1 MRISEIG
8 LLDTQCWKV
17 LCQKIAE
24 ENLFDFSFDSTLSIL
39 DTQVKI
45 KLGHICKT
53 FSVKRNI
60 EKEDFPPLCY
70 CETIE
75 FNLLI
80 QHYFTVLFSL
90 AEKIETTT
98 IAVEN

>member
-1 MRISEIG
+1 MKLVYWIHSVG
-8 LLDTQCWKV
+8 KFFVKKLLRRTFLIFLLTV
-17 LCQKIAE
+17 
-24 ENLFDFSFDSTLSIL
+24 LSIL

>member
-1 MRISEIG
+1 MKLVYWIHSVG
-8 LLDTQCWKV
+8 KFFVKKLLRRTFLIFLLTV
-17 LCQKIAE
+17 
-24 ENLFDFSFDSTLSIL
+24 LSIL

-90 AEKIETTT
+90 AAKKIETTL
-98 IAVEN
+98 AVEN

>member
-1 MRISEIG
+1 MKLVYWIHSVG
-8 LLDTQCWKV
+8 KFFVKKLLRRTFLIFLLTV
-17 LCQKIAE
+17 L
-24 ENLFDFSFDSTLSIL
+24 STL

-45 KLGHICKT
+45 KLGHFYKT
-53 FSVKRNI
+53 LSVKRKI

-70 CETIE
+70 CKAIE

-90 AEKIETTT
+90 AAKKIETTT
-98 IAVEN
+98 LAVEN

>member
-1 MRISEIG
+1 MKLVYWIHSVG
-8 LLDTQCWKV
+8 KFFVKKLLRRTFLIFLLTV
-17 LCQKIAE
+17 
-24 ENLFDFSFDSTLSIL
+24 LSIL

-70 CETIE
+70 CEAIE